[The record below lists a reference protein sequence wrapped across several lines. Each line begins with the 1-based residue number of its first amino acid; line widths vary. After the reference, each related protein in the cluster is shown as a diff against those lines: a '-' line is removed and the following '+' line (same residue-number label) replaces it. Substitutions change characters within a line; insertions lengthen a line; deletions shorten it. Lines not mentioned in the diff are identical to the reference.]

1 MKLSEFIML
10 PQEEK
15 RSAVLQEGVPVAQ
28 RKWLNYM
35 VFLFQLP
42 DFYVETFCCR
52 ESKEVRE
59 YRVFHNPEHLRP
71 YLQTISIDI

>member
-10 PQEEK
+10 SQEEK
-15 RSAVLQEGVPVAQ
+15 RFAVVHEGVPVAQ

-42 DFYVETFCCR
+42 DFYVETFCCQ
-52 ESKEVRE
+52 ESKEVQE
-59 YRVFHNPEHLRP
+59 YRVYHNPEHLRP
-71 YLQTISIDI
+71 YLQPVSIDI

>member
-1 MKLSEFIML
+1 MKLSEFIVL

-42 DFYVETFCCR
+42 DFYVETFCCQ
-52 ESKEVRE
+52 ESKEVQE

-71 YLQTISIDI
+71 YLQRISIDI